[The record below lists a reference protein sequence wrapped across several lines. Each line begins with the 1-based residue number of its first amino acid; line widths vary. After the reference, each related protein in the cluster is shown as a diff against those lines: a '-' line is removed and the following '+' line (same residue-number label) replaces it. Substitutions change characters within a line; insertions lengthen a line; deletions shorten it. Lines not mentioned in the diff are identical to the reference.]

1 MVSIFKYSSMP
12 NYLNK
17 MRDQVRIKG
26 SKKIKTYEDDKNC
39 LIGFMDGE
47 DIYCVNVK
55 TAREYYYALFAGAHN
70 LLSPAELYG
79 NDVLKILNSNNL
91 KNKNKNKNKKKFN

>member
-17 MRDQVRIKG
+17 MRDQTRIKG
-26 SKKIKTYEDDKNC
+26 RNKIKTYEDDKNC

-70 LLSPAELYG
+70 LLTPAELYG
-79 NDVLKILNSNNL
+79 NDVLKILNSDKNPK
-91 KNKNKNKNKKKFN
+91 KNKRKFN

>member
-1 MVSIFKYSSMP
+1 MVSIFKYSTMA

-17 MRDQVRIKG
+17 MREQVRVKG
-26 SKKIKTYEDDKNC
+26 SHKIKTYEDDKNC

-79 NDVLKILNSNNL
+79 NDVLKILNSDKKK
-91 KNKNKNKNKKKFN
+91 KNKRKFN

>member
-17 MRDQVRIKG
+17 MRQQAQVKG
-26 SKKIKTYEDDKNC
+26 SQKIKTYEDDKNC
-39 LIGFMDGE
+39 VIGFMDGE

-55 TAREYYYALFAGAHN
+55 TARDYYYALFAGAHN

-79 NDVLKILNSNNL
+79 NDVLKILKNNNNKKNNK
-91 KNKNKNKNKKKFN
+91 KNKRKFN